1 MTKFSILLINI
12 LALVEHG
19 NKSNKEGLYLK
30 VAAKYKECM
39 HDMSGRA
46 PGLTTTNA
54 VRELKPNVPSGYQI
68 KFNPR

>member
-1 MTKFSILLINI
+1 M
-12 LALVEHG
+12 
-19 NKSNKEGLYLK
+19 K

-46 PGLTTTNA
+46 PGLTTTGA
-54 VRELKPNVPSGYQI
+54 VHQLKPNVPAGYQI